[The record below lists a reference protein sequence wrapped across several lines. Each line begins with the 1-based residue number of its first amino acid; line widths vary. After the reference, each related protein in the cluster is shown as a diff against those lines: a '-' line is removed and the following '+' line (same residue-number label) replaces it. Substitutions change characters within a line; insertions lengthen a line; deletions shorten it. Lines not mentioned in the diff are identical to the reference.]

1 MALNTQAMG
10 RTTLAAQHKKRNM
23 RRAREAPIYAF
34 LMACAAV
41 SILTTAGIIFVL
53 LEETLSFF
61 GEVSILEFL
70 TGTEWT
76 PLFGSNASFGV
87 LPLFNATLLIAVL
100 SMVVA
105 VPIGLLA
112 AIFLSEYASPRVRN
126 TIKPMLEILA
136 GIPTIVYGY
145 FALTFISPEILR
157 ALGQDTGFS
166 AMSAAIA
173 MGIMIIPM
181 VSSLSEDAMR
191 AVPRGLREGAYGL
204 GCNRFEVATKVVFPA
219 ALSGIIAACILAASR
234 AVGETMIVVIAA
246 GNQPSLS
253 WNPFEQMQTMSAFIV
268 QVSLGDTPRGT
279 LEYTTIFAV
288 GTLLFASTLVLNI
301 IAQWLLSRFREEYE

>member
-126 TIKPMLEILA
+126 TIKPVLEILA